1 MALSSD
7 YEFPELSQIE
17 GVPSPSLV
25 IFPEKIRANIKLMIK
40 IAVGPERLRPHVK
53 THKMAE
59 VVALQQEQGVRKFK
73 CATLAEMRMLLTCRA
88 NDILLAMQ
96 PVGPITESLVQL
108 SKEYPDTRFSTLV
121 DNSETLKT
129 IETLCDQSGASLGIY
144 LDINCG
150 MNRTGI
156 VPGEASKKLYQRI
169 HQSKSVILGGLHVYD
184 GHIRDSN
191 IGDRAEHCRCDWG
204 AVDAFIDSLEE
215 SAFPIPSI
223 IAGGS
228 PTFPVHARREGVDL
242 SPGTTLLWD
251 FGYGDAFP
259 DLPFQ
264 HAAFLL
270 TRVLSK
276 PSENLVCL
284 DIGHKSVAAE
294 MPHPRVRLLGLED
307 AAFISQS
314 EEHLVIETDKA
325 AILSVGDVIYGI
337 PRHICPT
344 VALHNKVVVA
354 TEGKSNIYWEVVARD
369 RILD

>member
-1 MALSSD
+1 MALSPD

-25 IFPEKIRANIKLMIK
+25 IFPERIRANIQLMIK
-40 IAVGPERLRPHVK
+40 VAGGPERLRPHVK

-59 VVALQQEQGVRKFK
+59 VVALQQEQGIRKFK
-73 CATLAEMRMLLTCRA
+73 CATLAEMRMLLGCQV

-96 PVGPITESLVQL
+96 PVGPVIRSLVQL
-108 SKEYPDTRFSTLV
+108 SKEHPDTRFSTLV
-121 DNSETLKT
+121 DNPQTFES
-129 IETLCDQSGASLGIY
+129 IETLCDQSGAKLGIY

-150 MNRTGI
+150 MDRTGI
-156 VPGEASKKLYQRI
+156 VPGEAAKRLYQRI
-169 HQSKSVILGGLHVYD
+169 HQSKSLTLGGLHVYD

-191 IGDRAEHCRCDWG
+191 IEDRAKHCRYDWG
-204 AVDAFIDSLEE
+204 VVDAFIDSLEQ
-215 SAFPIPSI
+215 SALPIPNI

-228 PTFPVHARREGVDL
+228 PTFPVHAKREGVDL

-251 FGYGDAFP
+251 FGYGDAFS

-264 HAAFLL
+264 HAAILL
-270 TRVLSK
+270 TRVVSK
-276 PSENLVCL
+276 PSGNLVCL
-284 DIGHKSVAAE
+284 DLGHKSVAAE

-307 AAFISQS
+307 AAFVSQS
-314 EEHLVIETDKA
+314 EEHLVIETEKA
-325 AILSVGDVIYGI
+325 DSLSVGDVIYGI

-344 VALHNKVVVA
+344 VALHNKVVVV
-354 TEGKSNIYWEVVARD
+354 SNEKVSTYWTIVARD

>member
-1 MALSSD
+1 MEISTIAD
-7 YEFPELSQIE
+7 FPNLSQVE
-17 GVPSPSLV
+17 GVPSPSLLV
-25 IFPEKIRANIKLMIK
+25 FPVRIRANIQLMIK
-40 IAVGPERLRPHVK
+40 IAGGPERLRPHVK

-59 VVALQQEQGVRKFK
+59 VVTLQQEQGIRKFK
-73 CATLAEMRMLLTCRA
+73 CATLAEMRMLLSCQVK
-88 NDILLAMQ
+88 DILLAMQ
-96 PVGPITESLVQL
+96 PVGPVIRSLVQL
-108 SKEYPDTRFSTLV
+108 SKEKPDTHFSTLV
-121 DNSETLKT
+121 DNAQTLES
-129 IETLCDQSGASLGIY
+129 IETLCHQAGAKLGVY

-156 VPGEASKKLYQRI
+156 IPDEAARKLYQRI
-169 HQSKSVILGGLHVYD
+169 HQSESVTLGGLHIYD

-191 IGDRAEHCRCDWG
+191 IEDREEHCRCDWEV
-204 AVDAFIDSLEE
+204 VDAFIDSLEQ
-215 SAFPIPSI
+215 SAMPIPNI

-264 HAAFLL
+264 HAALLL

-276 PSENLVCL
+276 PSGNLICL
-284 DIGHKSVAAE
+284 DLGHKSVAAE

-307 AAFISQS
+307 AVFVSQS
-314 EEHLVIETDKA
+314 EEHLVIETEKA
-325 AILSVGDVIYGI
+325 ASLSVGDAVYGI

-344 VALHNKVVVA
+344 VALHNKVVVVSD
-354 TEGKSNIYWEVVARD
+354 GKVNDHWTVVARD
-369 RILD
+369 RILG